1 MPAEFLNPATL
12 SKPTA
17 YAHVS
22 VVEGRQVHVSGQVAL
37 DASGALVGKG
47 DLEAQ
52 TEQVYRN
59 LAAAL
64 EAAGASL
71 RQVFKATTYVVDL
84 TKERAAV
91 IRRVRQRHFGE
102 GPYPASTMVGVEAL
116 VDPEFLI
123 EIEVIACLS

>member
-1 MPAEFLNPATL
+1 MTLRFINPEAL

-17 YAHVS
+17 YAHVAL
-22 VVEGRQVHVSGQVAL
+22 VEGRQVHVSGQVAL
-37 DASGALVGKG
+37 NAAGALVGQG

-71 RQVFKATTYVVDL
+71 KHVFKATTYVVGL
-84 TKERAAV
+84 TKEKAAIVRAA
-91 IRRVRQRHFGE
+91 RLRHFGD
-102 GPYPASTMVGVEAL
+102 GPYPASTMVGIGAL
-116 VDPEFLI
+116 VDPDFLI
-123 EIEVIACLS
+123 EIEVIARLP